1 MTSIYFLYSKTAEE
15 RHCDEGRNKNS
26 GNVFINECRRI
37 LNMRKNITQSGKI
50 VTAVLAATLAAG
62 LLAGCNGERSKST
75 EKTKGTTEVSTEVTT
90 EKTEAQTTETVSTEA
105 ETETQTTEAAST
117 TEAQSE
123 DVSSLPGTYPMDMV
137 FSSGAGGWSTTLTL
151 SEDGSFTGAFSDSE
165 MGERD
170 ENDYPNGTVYF
181 CNFSGQFANI
191 KKVNDYTYSMTLDS
205 VVIDKEAER
214 IEDGIRY
221 KEGEPSGMDSGTE
234 IYFYTP
240 DAPVSELPD
249 GFLSWWQTR
258 STDATTLGCYGIYN
272 KSADAGFFQ

>member
-105 ETETQTTEAAST
+105 ETETQTTEAASV
-117 TEAQSE
+117 EKIPVQQRLKLLQRKHSRKMCHLCRVLIRWIWYLAVEPVGGVQRSRY
-123 DVSSLPGTYPMDMV
+123 LRMDHLREH
-137 FSSGAGGWSTTLTL
+137 FPIRKW
-151 SEDGSFTGAFSDSE
+151 EKE
-165 MGERD
+165 MRMIIQMER
-170 ENDYPNGTVYF
+170 
-181 CNFSGQFANI
+181 CI
-191 KKVNDYTYSMTLDS
+191 S
-205 VVIDKEAER
+205 VI
-214 IEDGIRY
+214 
-221 KEGEPSGMDSGTE
+221 
-234 IYFYTP
+234 
-240 DAPVSELPD
+240 
-249 GFLSWWQTR
+249 
-258 STDATTLGCYGIYN
+258 
-272 KSADAGFFQ
+272 SADSLQISKK

>member
-1 MTSIYFLYSKTAEE
+1 
-15 RHCDEGRNKNS
+15 
-26 GNVFINECRRI
+26 
-37 LNMRKNITQSGKI
+37 MRKNITQSGKI

-90 EKTEAQTTETVSTEA
+90 EKTEAQTTEAVSTEA
-105 ETETQTTEAAST
+105 ETEAQTTEAASSEEETEAEAST

-205 VVIDKEAER
+205 VVIDKEADR

-221 KEGEPSGMDSGTE
+221 KEGEPSVMDSGTE